1 MTETTYAWTE
11 GEADFLN
18 RHVTNLH
25 LPVFAL
31 TNLPEATKGALFARY
46 SRSPKSLRQLLVDEF
61 RDDLDVCGPTGMPV
75 HSGEGRAAKLY
86 NNVLDGFGDE
96 SVAQLGS
103 AHLACEE
110 SSNVLTTILERG
122 RLMSYLEQST
132 RYIDYSAPLRGR
144 WRYRRP
150 DDLPEHL
157 VEAYTGA
164 LDTMFENYKAANE
177 IVMGHLEVADAPDP
191 ATARKLRAQGLDATR
206 GMLPAAALS
215 NVGIHGSGQAFEALL
230 LRMFASPL
238 DEARSY
244 AAMMLTELRKVIP
257 EFLRRV
263 DMPEYGGVATAY
275 RSERLGRL
283 REVAARIPAGL
294 DPVEP
299 HDRNSVML
307 LDYDPYAE
315 RRVAAAALWPH
326 LRCSEATVRD
336 AGTRM
341 SEDEVTRVFDAI
353 RGERTNRRHKPGRE
367 LEVADYRF
375 EVITDY
381 GAHRDLRRHRL
392 LTIEAQS
399 LGTDLGHERSEL
411 VDEAGIRGHWDAG
424 LEASASAHEMLLRE
438 SPVHAPYPVAMA
450 FRIRYV
456 MQFNAREAMH
466 LIELRSQPQGHPS
479 YRRVVQEMYR
489 QIRDVAGHERIA
501 SLLTF
506 VDMSDGSDG
515 RLKNEQRTAHRQGEQ
530 LQPPVAG

>member
-1 MTETTYAWTE
+1 MTEITYAWTE
-11 GEADFLN
+11 DEADFLN

-61 RDDLDVCGPTGMPV
+61 RDDLDSFASEGMPA
-75 HSGEGRAAKLY
+75 HSGQGRAAKFY
-86 NNVLDGFGDE
+86 DNVFVGFGDD

-103 AHLACEE
+103 AHIACEE
-110 SSNVLTTILERG
+110 SSNLLTKILERG

-144 WRYRRP
+144 WRYCRP
-150 DDLPEHL
+150 DDLPECL
-157 VEAYTGA
+157 IEEYEDA
-164 LDTMFENYKAANE
+164 LDTMFESYKAATAT
-177 IVMGHLEVADAPDP
+177 VMEHLKVASAPEP

-238 DEARSY
+238 HEARSC

-275 RSERLGRL
+275 RSKRLVGL
-283 REVAARIPAGL
+283 REAAAHIPAGL
-294 DPVEP
+294 DPVDP
-299 HDRNSVML
+299 HDRNSVTL
-307 LDYDPYAE
+307 LDYDQYAE

-326 LRCSEATVRD
+326 LQCSEVTVRD
-336 AGTRM
+336 ALSRM
-341 SEDEVTRVFDAI
+341 REDEVARIFEVM

-367 LEVADYRF
+367 LEATDYRF
-375 EVITDY
+375 EVQTDY
-381 GAHRDLRRHRL
+381 GAYRDLQRHRL
-392 LTIEAQS
+392 LTIEAQP
-399 LGTDLGHERSEL
+399 LGTRLGNERSDL
-411 VDEAGIRGHWDAG
+411 IDEAGIRDHWDRC
-424 LEASASAHEMLLRE
+424 LQASESAHEMLLRE
-438 SPVHAPYPVAMA
+438 SPTHASYPVAMA
-450 FRIRYV
+450 FRMRYV

-489 QIRDVAGHERIA
+489 QIRDVAGHKRIA
-501 SLLTF
+501 SLFEF

-515 RLKNEQRTAHRQGEQ
+515 RLKSEQRTAKRQGEQ
-530 LQPPVAG
+530 LQPQGAG